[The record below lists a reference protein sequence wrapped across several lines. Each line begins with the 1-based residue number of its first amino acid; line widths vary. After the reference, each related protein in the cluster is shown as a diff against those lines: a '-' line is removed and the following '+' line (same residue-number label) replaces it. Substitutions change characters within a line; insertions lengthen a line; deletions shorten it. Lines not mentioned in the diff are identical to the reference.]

1 MIENSKFYPPSPLKT
16 PVLFLIFNRLETTK
30 KVFEEIR
37 KAKPPR
43 LYIASDG
50 PREHKVGESEKVK
63 AVRDY
68 VLNNIDWNCE
78 VKTLFREKNLGC
90 GRAVS
95 GAITWFFENEEMGI
109 ILEDDCVPSQSFFW
123 FCEELLNRYKDD
135 MRIWHIGGC
144 NFQDCKK
151 RGEGDYYFSA
161 LNHVWGWASWANR
174 WKYYDF
180 ELKNINDDRFIEN
193 YWGGPALKYWK
204 KIFWTMKNLEIDAW
218 DYQWTFTMWY
228 YKGLAILPNVN
239 LVSNIGFGQDAT
251 HTLYE
256 DKRVSKLPVQDLMLS
271 QHPSKIERDIEAD
284 MYTYYRNFHE
294 PIWISLVRPIS
305 KVVPKKIKNFI
316 KENLK

>member
-1 MIENSKFYPPSPLKT
+1 
-16 PVLFLIFNRLETTK
+16 
-30 KVFEEIR
+30 
-37 KAKPPR
+37 
-43 LYIASDG
+43 
-50 PREHKVGESEKVK
+50 
-63 AVRDY
+63 
-68 VLNNIDWNCE
+68 
-78 VKTLFREKNLGC
+78 
-90 GRAVS
+90 
-95 GAITWFFENEEMGI
+95 MGI
-109 ILEDDCVPSQSFFW
+109 ILEDDCLPSQSFFW
-123 FCEELLNRYKDD
+123 FCEELLKRYKDD
-135 MRIWHIGGC
+135 MRICHIGGN
-144 NFQDCKK
+144 NFQDGKI
-151 RGEGDYYFSA
+151 RGDGDYYFSA

-174 WKYYDF
+174 WKYFDF

-193 YWGGPALKYWK
+193 YWKGSALKYWK
-204 KIFWTMKNLEIDAW
+204 KIFWIMKNPKPKIDIW

-271 QHPSKIERDIEAD
+271 KHPSKIERDIEAD

-294 PIWISLVRPIS
+294 PVWISLVRLIS

>member
-1 MIENSKFYPPSPLKT
+1 MIEDSKFIPPSPLKT

-37 KAKPPR
+37 KAKPPK

-50 PREHKVGESEKVK
+50 PREYKVGELEKVK

-68 VLNNIDWNCE
+68 VLNNIDWDCE

-109 ILEDDCVPSQSFFW
+109 ILEDDCLPSQSFFW
-123 FCEELLNRYKDD
+123 FCEELLKRYKDD

-144 NFQDCKK
+144 NFQDGKK
-151 RGEGDYYFSA
+151 RGEGDYYFSVI
-161 LNHVWGWASWANR
+161 NHVWGWASWANR

-193 YWGGPALKYWK
+193 YWEGFALKYWK
-204 KIFWTMKNLEIDAW
+204 KIFWTMKNLEIDTW

-239 LVSNIGFGQDAT
+239 LISNIGFGQDAT
-251 HTLYE
+251 HTIYE
-256 DKRVSKLPVQDLMLS
+256 DKKVSKLPIQNLVLN
-271 QHPSKIERDIEAD
+271 QHPSKIERNTEAD
-284 MYTYYRNFHE
+284 IYTYYRNFHI
-294 PIWISLVRPIS
+294 PVWMRLMGSIS
-305 KVVPKKIKNFI
+305 KVMPKKIKNFI